1 MTKVIYRTK
10 DGRADY
16 GFSLERQA
24 DGEVRAYI
32 TSQPSYAGREQ
43 DGHSTHRYTDS
54 RDQRHYICF
63 TGSLRSEADAKKVA
77 AAWAD
82 RTQEYI
88 RTGKRF

>member
-16 GFSLERQA
+16 AFSLERQA

-32 TSQPSYAGREQ
+32 TSQPNYAGR
-43 DGHSTHRYTDS
+43 DNSGHATHRYTDL
-54 RDQRHYICF
+54 RDDRRYICWD
-63 TGSLRSEADAKKVA
+63 GSLRTEDDAKKVA

-88 RTGKRF
+88 RSGKGF